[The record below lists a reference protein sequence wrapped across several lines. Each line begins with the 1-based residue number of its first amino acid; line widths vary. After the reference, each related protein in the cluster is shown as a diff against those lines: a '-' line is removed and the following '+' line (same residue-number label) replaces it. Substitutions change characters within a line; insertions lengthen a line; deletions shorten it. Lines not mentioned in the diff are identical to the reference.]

1 MIPQRKFIK
10 PSTQQSVTIS
20 NSNLHFKI
28 LHNIMNSAESYRLW
42 YAYNF
47 LVTTLNKKEKKM
59 PKLKTHRSA
68 AKRYKVTATG
78 KIMKRQ
84 AGIGHLLQ
92 HKSASRKRRIFKM
105 VGVSESHVALVSK
118 ELPYKKYSR

>member
-1 MIPQRKFIK
+1 
-10 PSTQQSVTIS
+10 
-20 NSNLHFKI
+20 
-28 LHNIMNSAESYRLW
+28 
-42 YAYNF
+42 
-47 LVTTLNKKEKKM
+47 M

-78 KIMKRQ
+78 KIQKRQ

-92 HKSASRKRRIFKM
+92 HKSGSRKRRIFKM
-105 VGVSESHVALVSK
+105 IDVSETHVKLVPK